1 MKLLINASGNLYG
14 GGLQVAI
21 SFIYECKKI
30 KSNEYHVFLSPN
42 AQLHVECSNFPEN
55 FQFYR
60 IPRLPF
66 YRRQKYLSELESHVK
81 PEVVFTPFGPTYWRP
96 HVPHITGFALGHY
109 IYMDSPYFRIMSIQD
124 KLKLKLKKAIHFYY
138 LKKEADVF
146 ISETD
151 DVTQRIKRI
160 FGEEK
165 SYYTVS
171 NTCGSQYFSPISNKD
186 IKRLPP
192 KKEREI
198 RLLTVCKYYP
208 HKNIEIIKE
217 VIDKLTADDKS
228 NLLFVLT
235 ISTEEYQKIFGDKY
249 KNNVTTVGTI
259 PPQECPSLYR
269 ECDIMFLPTLVECF
283 SASYVEAMVMEK
295 PILTSDL
302 GFAHSICEDAALY
315 FDPLNAVSIIKQI
328 KEIKSSITTQEQ
340 LIEKGK
346 NRSKFFPSASQRAE
360 QYLDI
365 CENILSKQHQ

>member
-55 FQFYR
+55 FQFYQ
-60 IPRLPF
+60 IPQLPF

-138 LKKEADVF
+138 LKKEADVY
-146 ISETD
+146 IGETT
-151 DVTQRIKRI
+151 DVTQRIKKI
-160 FGEEK
+160 FGK
-165 SYYTVS
+165 NKGYFTVS
-171 NTCGSQYFSPISNKD
+171 NTCGAQYFNPVSDKD

-208 HKNIEIIKE
+208 HKNIEIIKK
-217 VIDKLTADDKS
+217 VIDKLSPEDKS
-228 NLLFVLT
+228 RISFILT
-235 ISTEEYQKIFGDKY
+235 ISTEEYQKIFGEKY
-249 KNNVTTVGTI
+249 NDNVTTVGNVS
-259 PPQECPSLYR
+259 PLKCPSLYR

-283 SASYVEAMVMEK
+283 SASYVEAMVMGK

-315 FDPLNAVSIIKQI
+315 FDPLNTNSIIDRI
-328 KEIKSSITTQEQ
+328 KEINNSPIMKKQ
-340 LIEKGK
+340 LIEKAK
-346 NRSKFFPSASQRAE
+346 KRSKCFPTAQQRAE
-360 QYLDI
+360 QYLKI
-365 CENILSKQHQ
+365 CKMSL